1 MKLGS
6 GRKLLTLK
14 DVAERIAFDR
24 SDAGIARVMRQIRHW
39 TQCDLIETASEKSTG
54 KGIPRLYELEPT
66 VEVAAILLELSR
78 YGATVDILKPVAER
92 LYGQWDGSEPYLSTA
107 FTHVDAFL
115 QVSWVTDPETG
126 KFVDAEV
133 SFFDDLDPAEERD
146 LLMNRP
152 SSVLIYMNKVIES
165 IEFASD
171 DFA

>member
-6 GRKLLTLK
+6 GKKLLTLK

-24 SDAGIARVMRQIRHW
+24 SDAGIARIMRQIRHW

-92 LYGQWDGSEPYLSTA
+92 LYGQWEGHEPYLGSA
-107 FTHVDAFL
+107 FTDIDAYL

-133 SFFDDLDPAEERD
+133 SFFDDWDPPEEKAPLSD
-146 LLMNRP
+146 RP
-152 SSVLIYMNKVIES
+152 SSILIYMNKVIES